1 MMRIFRLFVLFTCLI
16 CAPITADAGVESNGN
31 DYDWNPVMDAI
42 IQVESKG
49 NAKAVCG
56 KYVGVLQ
63 ISPILVKE
71 CNNILRMRG
80 SNKRYS
86 LSDRY
91 NEKKSREMFV
101 VIQSQHNPMN
111 NIEKAIRL
119 WNGGVRY
126 SIAKTQRY
134 FNKVMSY
141 LK

>member
-1 MMRIFRLFVLFTCLI
+1 MRIFRLFVLFTCLI